1 MTRTLAG
8 PEVAARIRAALPDAV
23 LEEAS
28 EWVVLE
34 PSRLLEVARFLM
46 SDPDLDCAYLIGV
59 TGVDRLD
66 HFEVVYHLAS
76 LNRNHMVALKVRALD
91 HESPQVPSVVSVWQ
105 GAHLQ
110 EREVYDLM
118 GIRFS
123 GHPDL
128 KRLFLWE
135 GFPGHPLRKDFLT
148 LPGGFKPGLRRFPK
162 EVPGE
167 TGGEFRPTP
176 PARPPSAEEAARGPA

>member
-1 MTRTLAG
+1 MTRTLPG
-8 PEVAARIRAALPDAV
+8 SEVAARIRAVLPEAV
-23 LEEAS
+23 VEEAPQ
-28 EWVVLE
+28 WVVVE
-34 PSRLLEVARFLM
+34 PSRLVETARFLKD
-46 SDPDLDCAYLIGV
+46 DPELDCAYLIAV

-76 LNRNHMVALKVRALD
+76 LTRNHMVILKARALD
-91 HESPQVPSVVSVWQ
+91 HESPEAPSVVPVWH

-110 EREVYDLM
+110 EREAYDLM

-128 KRLFLWE
+128 KRLLLWE

-148 LPGGFKPGLRRFPK
+148 LPGGFKPGLQRFPK

-167 TGGEFRPTP
+167 SGGEFRP
-176 PARPPSAEEAARGPA
+176 PSEAARGPA